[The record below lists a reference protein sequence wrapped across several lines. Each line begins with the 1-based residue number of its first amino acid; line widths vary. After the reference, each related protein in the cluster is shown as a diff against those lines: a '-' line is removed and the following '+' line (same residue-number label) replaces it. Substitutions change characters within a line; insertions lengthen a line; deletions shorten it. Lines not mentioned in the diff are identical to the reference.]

1 MKRDIENR
9 EDIRLLID
17 SFYAKVRGDGVIGY
31 FFNEVAKVD
40 WEHHLPVMY
49 DFWEGILFQKTGYA
63 GNPMVVHTL
72 LNQKS
77 PLRKEHFDRWKQLF
91 LETIGEHFEGEK
103 ADLAAQ
109 RALSISNLMEIKI
122 AASSL

>member
-1 MKRDIENR
+1 MKRDIANR
-9 EDIRLLID
+9 EDIRLLIG
-17 SFYAKVRGDGVIGY
+17 SFYAKVRGDSVIGY

-49 DFWEGILFQKTGYA
+49 DFWEGILFQKTGYT
-63 GNPMVVHTL
+63 GNPMLVHTL

-77 PLRKEHFDRWKQLF
+77 PLRKEHFDRWKELF
-91 LETIGEHFEGEK
+91 LETIAEHFEGEK

-109 RALSISNLMEIKI
+109 RALSIANLIEIKI
-122 AASSL
+122 AASTV